1 MSSQRRQAEIGSV
14 VVAWRERGAGPLYL
28 HGVPNSSAMWERF
41 LERTGGVAVD
51 LPGFGDSGKPAHF
64 PYSIDGYARFLA
76 DFVSQLG
83 LARLTLVM
91 HDWGAVGLAL
101 AQRHPELVER
111 LVVISG
117 VPFVAGYRWHRIA
130 RAYRAPLIGEMAMG
144 LTFRWN
150 MKRVLPEAV
159 LDDAWSHFDHGTQRA
174 ILKLYRSAPE
184 PELARAGEGLGAV
197 SAPAL
202 IAWGT
207 SDPFLPPQFAD
218 AIASC
223 LGGPAAVER
232 IEGAGHWPWLD
243 HPQLIDSVEEFAS

>member
-1 MSSQRRQAEIGSV
+1 MARRRRRSATAADPRGLGLLHPGIPAAVSSQRRQAEIGSV

-130 RAYRAPLIGEMAMG
+130 RA
-144 LTFRWN
+144 
-150 MKRVLPEAV
+150 
-159 LDDAWSHFDHGTQRA
+159 
-174 ILKLYRSAPE
+174 
-184 PELARAGEGLGAV
+184 GEGLGAV

-243 HPQLIDSVEEFAS
+243 HPQLIDSV